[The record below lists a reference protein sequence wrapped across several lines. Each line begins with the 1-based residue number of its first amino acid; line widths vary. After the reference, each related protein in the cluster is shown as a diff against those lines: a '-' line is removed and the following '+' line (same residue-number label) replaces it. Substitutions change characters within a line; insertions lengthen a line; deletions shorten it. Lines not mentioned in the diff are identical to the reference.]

1 MIEAYEIELH
11 RELKKLAK
19 RFKDW
24 ENGGINSGELS
35 DRIHEYY
42 RGASRKLYH
51 RYNSGDNALHVAYA
65 IVTGMIDRDKVPI
78 DLLEAIQGPLGFY
91 QDLKDRDELIY
102 PGEEGG

>member
-1 MIEAYEIELH
+1 MIEAFEIELH

-24 ENGGINSGELS
+24 ENGDISSDELS
-35 DRIHEYY
+35 DRIHEYE

-51 RYNSGDNALHVAYA
+51 RYNSGDNAFNVAYA
-65 IVTGMIDRDKVPI
+65 IVSGMIDQGKVPI

-91 QDLKDRDELIY
+91 QDLKDRDKLKY